1 MTGIH
6 PMLTARAIGE
16 HLILAPPERHMAYV
30 CPVCDAVE
38 ADAEHLANHLAV
50 TASLHGGDHAAWL
63 EEHAPDWP
71 DQSPSELG
79 PTVVEHARERD
90 LDGGPTAH
98 DHGRETKPAV
108 QHPRAGQGAGRRLDA
123 ETKRVLQEARE
134 LTERSLDDP
143 EE

>member
-1 MTGIH
+1 
-6 PMLTARAIGE
+6 
-16 HLILAPPERHMAYV
+16 MAYV

-71 DQSPSELG
+71 NRSPSELG
-79 PTVVEHARERD
+79 ATAVEHARERV
-90 LDGGPTAH
+90 LDDESTAH
-98 DHGRETKPAV
+98 DHDREAKPDVRNA
-108 QHPRAGQGAGRRLDA
+108 RSGQGAGRRLDA
-123 ETKRVLQEARE
+123 ETKQVLREARE

>member
-1 MTGIH
+1 
-6 PMLTARAIGE
+6 
-16 HLILAPPERHMAYV
+16 MAYV

-50 TASLHGGDHAAWL
+50 TASLHGGDHTAWL

-79 PTVVEHARERD
+79 ATAVEHARERP
-90 LDGGPTAH
+90 LDDEPTVH
-98 DHGRETKPAV
+98 DHGRGTKPDVRNARSG
-108 QHPRAGQGAGRRLDA
+108 PGAGAGRQLDA
-123 ETKRVLQEARE
+123 ETKRVLREARE
-134 LTERSLDDP
+134 LTERALGDP